1 MRITAFAPLVIP
13 LHPSAPISAS
23 PQSKITNP
31 NSKIAIP
38 TRSHFRYA
46 RPMKKTMKQTSC
58 LAALLLLAA
67 IMAATTATTAHAQV
81 VPTTPKSFQK
91 RGVGDAFNTANVN
104 VTPAPTP
111 PTIIRTV
118 TYYSLSDSRQWNSAD
133 GKALVGK
140 LIAFE
145 EHVVETVKG
154 APEPPTPA
162 PTALPSPPTVI
173 RDGKVRLLVN
183 NQPYELPLTRLSK
196 DDQEFINVAK
206 IGASKPAA
214 P

>member
-1 MRITAFAPLVIP
+1 M
-13 LHPSAPISAS
+13 
-23 PQSKITNP
+23 K
-31 NSKIAIP
+31 P
-38 TRSHFRYA
+38 T
-46 RPMKKTMKQTSC
+46 KTCRAT
-58 LAALLLLAA
+58 LLLFTVLMTAL
-67 IMAATTATTAHAQV
+67 IGTTATTANAQV

-104 VTPAPTP
+104 VIPAPTP

-118 TYYSLSDSRQWNSAD
+118 TYYSLSDSRQWTSAD

-154 APEPPTPA
+154 TPEPPTPA
-162 PTALPSPPTVI
+162 PVTLPSPPTVI

-183 NQPYELPLTRLSK
+183 NQPYELPLTRLTK
-196 DDQEFINVAK
+196 EDQEFINVAK

>member
-1 MRITAFAPLVIP
+1 
-13 LHPSAPISAS
+13 
-23 PQSKITNP
+23 
-31 NSKIAIP
+31 
-38 TRSHFRYA
+38 
-46 RPMKKTMKQTSC
+46 MKTKKRGLT
-58 LAALLLLAA
+58 LLWLTFLLAA
-67 IMAATTATTAHAQV
+67 VSGTAAYSQV
-81 VPTTPKSFQK
+81 VPTTPNSFK
-91 RGVGDAFNTANVN
+91 IRGSGGGSDTASAH
-104 VTPAPTP
+104 VTPPPPA

-118 TYYSLSDSRQWNSAD
+118 TYYSLSDSRQWTSTD

-154 APEPPTPA
+154 TPEALSPA

-183 NQPYELPLTRLSK
+183 NLPYELPLTRLTK
-196 DDQEFINVAK
+196 EDQEFINVAK

-214 P
+214 K

>member
-1 MRITAFAPLVIP
+1 MRPTTKPCRATLPLFTV
-13 LHPSAPISAS
+13 LVSALIG
-23 PQSKITNP
+23 T
-31 NSKIAIP
+31 IA
-38 TRSHFRYA
+38 A
-46 RPMKKTMKQTSC
+46 
-58 LAALLLLAA
+58 
-67 IMAATTATTAHAQV
+67 TAHAQV

-104 VTPAPTP
+104 VIPAPTP

-118 TYYSLSDSRQWNSAD
+118 TYYSLSDSRQWTSAD

-162 PTALPSPPTVI
+162 PVTLPSPPTVI

-183 NQPYELPLTRLSK
+183 NQPYELPLTRLTK
-196 DDQEFINVAK
+196 EDQEFINVAK
-206 IGASKPAA
+206 IGVSKPAA
-214 P
+214 K